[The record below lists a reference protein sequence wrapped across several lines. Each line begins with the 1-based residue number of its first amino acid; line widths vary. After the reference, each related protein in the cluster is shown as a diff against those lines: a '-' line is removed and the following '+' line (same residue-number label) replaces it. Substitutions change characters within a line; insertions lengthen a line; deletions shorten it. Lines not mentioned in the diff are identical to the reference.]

1 MFRFLLLAGFA
12 STTLAAT
19 AQVAPPTRAQD
30 SLFVRQHY
38 RKLDRQIT
46 MRDGVKLYTILYV
59 PQDADR
65 AHPYPIIMERT
76 PYSAGP
82 RGDTNYPLRGPGP
95 SRELSQE
102 GYIFVYQDVRGRYL
116 SEGQFEEVTPA
127 LPAASLGKPHR
138 AGASTTPHD
147 ESTDTYDTIEWLLKN
162 VPGNNGKVGIM
173 GISYPGFYATASLP
187 GAHPALKAVSPQAPV
202 TDEFIGDDARHN
214 GAFFLLDNFDFT
226 NYFDVP
232 RPQPVAKYDE
242 LFDLKITDAYQFFLK
257 LGPIKNANA
266 PQYFNKRARIWNE
279 YLQHDTYDAY
289 WQARNIRKHLT
300 DVRPAVLTVGGWYD
314 AEDLYGALHT
324 YQAIEK
330 QNPKTT
336 NRLVMGPW
344 THGAWSRPDWSKFGP
359 YDFGQNTAQHY
370 RQTLETPFFN
380 YYLKGKGSF
389 NPTEATIFD
398 TGLNAWKD
406 YPTWPPR
413 ATENRS
419 MYFQSNGFLAT
430 AKESEK
436 YQMFIGTASEPHITH
451 APGFDRS
458 ASALRFD
465 EYISDPAHPVPY
477 TAAIQGGRNNEY
489 MIEDQR
495 FAAQRPDVLTY
506 QTEPLTEDLTV
517 AGPLGV
523 DLWVSTSGTDADFV
537 VKLIDVLP
545 DDTPAPTPNPQR
557 LTLSGAQRLV
567 RGDVFRG
574 RFRNSFEKPEA
585 FQPNVPTEV
594 KYELNDVLHT
604 FKKGHRLLVQ
614 VQSTWFPLV
623 DLNPQS
629 SISLPTGQE
638 QAFEKATIRVYHE
651 PGHASVLQLPLLK

>member
-1 MFRFLLLAGFA
+1 MFRPFLLISLTFSALSA
-12 STTLAAT
+12 SAQAPAA
-19 AQVAPPTRAQD
+19 TRAQD
-30 SLFVRQHY
+30 SLFVRQNY
-38 RKLDRQIT
+38 RKVEQLIP
-46 MRDGVKLYTILYV
+46 MRDGARLATILYV
-59 PQDADR
+59 PRDADR

-82 RGDTNYPLRGPGP
+82 RGADNYPLRGPGP

-102 GYIFVYQDVRGRYL
+102 KYIFVYQDVRGRYL

-127 LPAASLGKPHR
+127 LTTSPKPGLKGKN
-138 AGASTTPHD
+138 APHD
-147 ESTDTYDTIEWLLKN
+147 ESTDTYDTIEWLLQN
-162 VPGNNGKVGIM
+162 VSGNNGKVGIM

-232 RPQPVAKYDE
+232 RPQPVAEYKQ
-242 LFDLKITDAYQFFLK
+242 LFNLKITDAYQFFLK
-257 LGPIKNANA
+257 LGPLKNANA
-266 PQYFNKRARIWNE
+266 PQYFNNRARIWNE

-289 WQARNIRKHLT
+289 WQARNIRPHLT
-300 DVRPAVLTVGGWYD
+300 GVRPAVLTVGGWYD
-314 AEDLYGALHT
+314 AEDLFGALHT

-330 QNPKTT
+330 QNPHAT

-344 THGAWSRPDWSKFGP
+344 THGAWARPDWSKFGP

-380 YYLKGKGSF
+380 YYLKDKGTF
-389 NPTEATIFD
+389 NPAEATVFD
-398 TGLNAWKD
+398 TGLNQWKD
-406 YPTWPPR
+406 YPTWPPK
-413 ATENRS
+413 AAESRS
-419 MYFQSNGFLAT
+419 LFL
-430 AKESEK
+430 
-436 YQMFIGTASEPHITH
+436 EPHGRLTL
-451 APGFDRS
+451 APLETEVAR
-458 ASALRFD
+458 ALRNQVPGPPLRHSPPPILAKPSFPTYD
-465 EYISDPAHPVPY
+465 EYVSDPAHPVPY
-477 TAAIQGGRNNEY
+477 TAASQGGRNNEY

-506 QTEPLTEDLTV
+506 QTEPLAADLTV

-545 DDTPAPTPNPQR
+545 TDTPAPVSSSKNVQ
-557 LTLSGAQRLV
+557 LAGAQRLV
-567 RGDVFRG
+567 RADVFRG
-574 RFRNSFEKPEA
+574 RFRNSFTQPAA

-623 DLNPQS
+623 DLNPQQFVN
-629 SISLPTGQE
+629 IST
-638 QAFEKATIRVYHE
+638 ADAADFKKATIRIYHE
-651 PGHASVLQLPLLK
+651 PGHASAVQLPVLK

>member
-12 STTLAAT
+12 SITLAAT

-59 PQDADR
+59 PQDADK

-82 RGDTNYPLRGPGP
+82 RGESNYPLRGPGP

-102 GYIFVYQDVRGRYL
+102 QYIFVYQDVRGRYL

-127 LPAASLGKPHR
+127 LPAASLGKPR
-138 AGASTTPHD
+138 RTGASTTPHD

-266 PQYFNKRARIWNE
+266 PQYFNNRARIWNE

-289 WQARNIRKHLT
+289 WQARNIRKHLI

-344 THGAWSRPDWSKFGP
+344 THGAWSRPDWSKLGTF
-359 YDFGQNTAQHY
+359 DFGQNTAQHY

-380 YYLKGKGSF
+380 YYLKGKGTF
-389 NPTEATIFD
+389 GAAEATLFD
-398 TGLNAWKD
+398 TGLNQWKD
-406 YPTWPPR
+406 YPTWPPK
-413 ATENRS
+413 AAQNRPF
-419 MYFQSNGFLAT
+419 YLQPNGFLYGVAQGQLAPYQQQSDFKIIRTQT
-430 AKESEK
+430 ANSS
-436 YQMFIGTASEPHITH
+436 TSTT
-451 APGFDRS
+451 
-458 ASALRFD
+458 FD

-557 LTLSGAQRLV
+557 VTLGGAQRLV
-567 RGDVFRG
+567 RADVFRG

-585 FQPNVPTEV
+585 FQPNVPTEM

-623 DLNPQS
+623 DRNPQQFVN
-629 SISLPTGQE
+629 ISTAE
-638 QAFEKATIRVYHE
+638 AADFKKATIRIYHE
-651 PGHASVLQLPLLK
+651 PGHASVLQLPVLK

>member
-59 PQDADR
+59 PQDADK

-127 LPAASLGKPHR
+127 LPAASLGKPRR
-138 AGASTTPHD
+138 AGASATPHD

-266 PQYFNKRARIWNE
+266 PQYFNNRARIWNE

-330 QNPKTT
+330 QNHKTT

-359 YDFGQNTAQHY
+359 FDFGQNTAQHY

-389 NPTEATIFD
+389 NPAEATIFD

-406 YPTWPPR
+406 YPTWPPK
-413 ATENRS
+413 AAENRPFYLS
-419 MYFQSNGFLAT
+419 KAGQLST
-430 AKESEK
+430 TTPTT
-436 YQMFIGTASEPHITH
+436 GTPT
-451 APGFDRS
+451 
-458 ASALRFD
+458 FD

-489 MIEDQR
+489 MVEDQR

-506 QTEPLTEDLTV
+506 QTEPLAADLTV

-545 DDTPAPTPNPQR
+545 DDTPAPMPNPQR
-557 LTLSGAQRLV
+557 LALGGAQRLV
-567 RGDVFRG
+567 RADVFRG

-623 DLNPQS
+623 DRNPQQFVN
-629 SISLPTGQE
+629 ITTAE
-638 QAFEKATIRVYHE
+638 ATDFKKATIRIYHE
-651 PGHASVLQLPLLK
+651 PGHASVVQLPVLK

>member
-12 STTLAAT
+12 GTTLSAA
-19 AQVAPPTRAQD
+19 AQTTPPTRTQD
-30 SLFVRQHY
+30 SLFVRQNY

-59 PQDADR
+59 PQDADK

-82 RGDTNYPLRGPGP
+82 RGETSYPLRGPGP

-102 GYIFVYQDVRGRYL
+102 KYIFVYQDVRGRYL

-127 LPAASLGKPHR
+127 LPAASLGKPR
-138 AGASTTPHD
+138 RTGASTTPHD

-202 TDEFIGDDARHN
+202 TDEFLGDDARHN

-257 LGPIKNANA
+257 LGPTKNANA
-266 PQYFNKRARIWNE
+266 PQYFNNRARIWNE

-289 WQARNIRKHLT
+289 WQARNIRKHFT
-300 DVRPAVLTVGGWYD
+300 DVHPAVLTVGGWYD

-344 THGAWSRPDWSKFGP
+344 THGAWSRPDWSKFGTF
-359 YDFGQNTAQHY
+359 DFGQNTAQHY

-380 YYLKGKGSF
+380 YYLKGKGTF
-389 NPTEATIFD
+389 GAAEATLFD
-398 TGLNAWKD
+398 TGLNLWKD
-406 YPTWPPR
+406 YAAWPPR
-413 ATENRS
+413 AAENRPFYLGDAGQLS
-419 MYFQSNGFLAT
+419 TTTPTG
-430 AKESEK
+430 
-436 YQMFIGTASEPHITH
+436 GTPA
-451 APGFDRS
+451 
-458 ASALRFD
+458 D

-506 QTEPLTEDLTV
+506 QTEPLTEDLTI

-545 DDTPAPTPNPQR
+545 EDTPAPTPNPQR
-557 LTLSGAQRLV
+557 VTLGGAQRLV
-567 RGDVFRG
+567 RADVFRG

-585 FQPNVPTEV
+585 FQPNVPTEM

-623 DLNPQS
+623 DRNPQQFVN
-629 SISLPTGQE
+629 ISTAE
-638 QAFEKATIRVYHE
+638 AADFKKATIRIYHE
-651 PGHASVLQLPLLK
+651 PGHASALQLPVLK

>member
-1 MFRFLLLAGFA
+1 MLRSLLFTGLALRALTAAAQAPA
-12 STTLAAT
+12 STRT
-19 AQVAPPTRAQD
+19 QD
-30 SLFVRQHY
+30 SLFVRQNY

-46 MRDGVKLYTILYV
+46 MRDGVKLYTIIYV
-59 PQDADR
+59 PQDADK

-82 RGDTNYPLRGPGP
+82 RGEAKYPLRGPGP

-102 GYIFVYQDVRGRYL
+102 KYIFVYQDVRGRYL

-127 LPAASLGKPHR
+127 LSTAATDKARR
-138 AGASTTPHD
+138 APRGQSQPHD
-147 ESTDTYDTIEWLLKN
+147 ESTDTYDTIEWLLQN
-162 VPGNNGKVGIM
+162 VAGNNGKVGIM

-187 GAHPALKAVSPQAPV
+187 TAHPALKAVSPQAPV

-214 GAFFLLDNFDFT
+214 GAFFLLDNFSFT
-226 NYFDVP
+226 NYFDAP
-232 RPQPVAKYDE
+232 RPQPVAEYKE

-266 PQYFNKRARIWNE
+266 PQYFNNRARIWNE

-289 WQARNIRKHLT
+289 WQARNIRPHLT
-300 DVRPAVLTVGGWYD
+300 GVRPAVLTVGGWYD
-314 AEDLYGALHT
+314 AEDLFGALHT
-324 YQAIEK
+324 YEAIEK
-330 QNPKTT
+330 QNPKAT

-344 THGAWSRPDWSKFGP
+344 THGAWARPDWSKFGP

-380 YYLKGKGSF
+380 YYLKGKGTF
-389 NPTEATIFD
+389 NPAEATVFD
-398 TGLNAWKD
+398 TGLNQWKD
-406 YPTWPPR
+406 YSAWPPAAESR
-413 ATENRS
+413 PFYLLPS
-419 MYFQSNGFLAT
+419 GFLYGVTKGQLAP
-430 AKESEK
+430 
-436 YQMFIGTASEPHITH
+436 YQQQSHSQIVRTQPANSPTPP
-451 APGFDRS
+451 AY
-458 ASALRFD
+458 D

-477 TAAIQGGRNNEY
+477 TTAIQGGRNNDY
-489 MIEDQR
+489 MLEDQR

-517 AGPLGV
+517 AGPLAV

-545 DDTPAPTPNPQR
+545 DDTPNPVPNPKNVQ
-557 LTLSGAQRLV
+557 LAGAQRLV

-594 KYELNDVLHT
+594 KYALNDVLHT

-623 DLNPQS
+623 DRNPQQFVN
-629 SISLPTGQE
+629 ISTAEAADFQ
-638 QAFEKATIRVYHE
+638 KATIRIYHE
-651 PGHASVLQLPLLK
+651 PGHASAVQLPIVK